1 LDGWSLSFGGQPDFA
16 ISDGQLVWSDGR
28 SLSVARSGR
37 DPDALSV
44 IFPQLARF
52 EVNLERR
59 AIVVSHSPAVSN
71 NTIRHLLVDQVLPR
85 VVAHDGSLVLHAAGI
100 EVPGG
105 AILLLG
111 LAGRGKSTLAA
122 SFHANGRA
130 LLSDDAMV
138 VGQDGAT
145 LQCRPLYRSLRLFPD
160 SVAAVFNGPRGFT
173 PVADYTSK
181 QNIIDLEE
189 PEATRPG
196 YAIRSIYWLGEP
208 RAGPIAVRRL
218 AHGEACMALVEHSF
232 SLDPSDPGRAEAR
245 LRQAAALAATVPMF
259 EIGYPRDFAILPEL
273 REAILADNR
282 GD

>member
-1 LDGWSLSFGGQPDFA
+1 VTRS
-16 ISDGQLVWSDGR
+16 ISDPAVL
-28 SLSVARSGR
+28 L
-37 DPDALSV
+37 V
-44 IFPQLARF
+44 IFGELARF
-52 EVNLERR
+52 EVNFGRR
-59 AIVVSHSPAVSN
+59 AIDVYRLPAVSD
-71 NTIRHLLVDQVLPR
+71 NTVRHLLVDQVLPR
-85 VVAHDGSLVLHAAGI
+85 IVAHEGSLVLHAAGI
-100 EVPGG
+100 EIPGG

-138 VGQDGAT
+138 VEQDGAA

-160 SVAAVFNGPRGFT
+160 SVMAVFNGPRGFT
-173 PVADYTSK
+173 PVAEYTSK

-189 PEATRPG
+189 PEATLPG

-208 RAGPIAVRRL
+208 RAGPITVRRL

-273 REAILADNR
+273 REVILADNR
-282 GD
+282 GG